1 MLSKKELF
9 KLFSDQRPRRVPV
22 IPFVMQYAAKIA
34 DISYRDYCKKPE
46 SMAESQLRCL
56 EEFDYDAVN
65 VSSDAHRLAEAL
77 GGDLFFPENGV
88 PVVKDPP
95 IKSSDDLKGLSVP
108 DPTGTERCRQRTRAI
123 ELLKEQ
129 RPEVTVI
136 GWVEGALSDA
146 SSIFGPTNAMK
157 ALYRDKSLLEHLFRF
172 SAEFDKKFA
181 QAQVEAGA
189 DIIGAGD
196 SLASQISTENF
207 ELSVEY
213 TKEIFRSLDVP
224 TLYHV
229 CGDTTHQLKVLR
241 DSQADIVDLDRE
253 VDLTQ
258 AREVLGSE
266 MVIRGN
272 VDPVLFV
279 QGEPAKI
286 KELSRK
292 CMRDA
297 GKNLPFILSAGC
309 EIPPDSQPENLEA
322 MVKLPKNLARS
333 SNITGQVP

>member
-1 MLSKKELF
+1 LLSKKELF
-9 KLFSDQRPRRVPV
+9 KLFSDQKPRRVPV
-22 IPFVMQYAAKIA
+22 IPFVMQYAAVIA
-34 DISYRDYCKKPE
+34 GISYRDYCKKPE

-77 GGDLFFPENGV
+77 GGELFFPEDGV

-95 IKSSDDLKGLSVP
+95 IKSAGDLKGLSVP
-108 DPTGTERCRQRTRAI
+108 DPTQAERCRQRIRAI
-123 ELLKEQ
+123 ELLKKK

-157 ALYRDKSLLEHLFRF
+157 AFYRDRTFLKKIFRF

-181 QAQVEAGA
+181 EAQVEAGA

-229 CGDTTHQLKVLR
+229 CGDTTHQLEVLR
-241 DSQADIVDLDRE
+241 DSRADIVDLDRE
-253 VDLTQ
+253 LDLAQ

-279 QGEPAKI
+279 QGEPARI
-286 KELSRK
+286 EELSEK
-292 CMRDA
+292 CIQDA
-297 GKNLPFILSAGC
+297 GEESPFILSAGC
-309 EIPPDSQPENLEA
+309 EIPPDSRRENLEA
-322 MVKLPKNLARS
+322 MVKISKEFGRK
-333 SNITGQVP
+333 Q

>member
-9 KLFSDQRPRRVPV
+9 KLFSDRKPRRVPV
-22 IPFVMQYAAKIA
+22 IPFVMQYAAVIA
-34 DISYRDYCKKPE
+34 GISYRDYCKKSDP
-46 SMAESQLRCL
+46 MAESQLRCL

-77 GGDLFFPENGV
+77 GGELFFPEDGV

-95 IKSSDDLKGLSVP
+95 IKSPDDLKDLTVP
-108 DPTGTERCRQRTRAI
+108 DPMDEPRCRQRIKAI
-123 ELLKEQ
+123 ELLKEE

-146 SSIFGPTNAMK
+146 SSIFGPTDVMK
-157 ALYRDKSLLEHLFRF
+157 AFYRDRAFLKKLFRF
-172 SAEFDKKFA
+172 AAEFDKKFA
-181 QAQVEAGA
+181 LAQVKAGA
-189 DIIGAGD
+189 DIVGAGD

-229 CGDTTHQLKVLR
+229 CGDTTHQLEVLR
-241 DSQADIVDLDRE
+241 GSRADIVDLDRE
-253 VDLTQ
+253 VDLVQ

-279 QGEPAKI
+279 QGKPARI
-286 KELSRK
+286 EELSEK
-292 CMRDA
+292 CIQNS
-297 GKNLPFILSAGC
+297 GEESPFILSAGC
-309 EIPPDSQPENLEA
+309 EIPPDSQRENLEA
-322 MVKLPKNLARS
+322 MVKTSKEFNRKL
-333 SNITGQVP
+333 

>member
-9 KLFSDQRPRRVPV
+9 KLLYDQRPRRVPV
-22 IPFVMQYAAKIA
+22 IPFVMQYAAVIA
-34 DISYRDYCKKPE
+34 GVSYRDYCKKPE
-46 SMAESQLRCL
+46 PMAESQLRCL

-77 GGDLFFPENGV
+77 GGELFFPEDGV
-88 PVVKDPP
+88 PVVKDPAV
-95 IKSSDDLKGLSVP
+95 KSPDDLKDLSVP
-108 DPTGTERCRQRTRAI
+108 DPMEEPRCRQRIEAI
-123 ELLKEQ
+123 EILKNND
-129 RPEVTVI
+129 PEVTVI

-146 SSIFGPTNAMK
+146 SSVFGPTNAMK
-157 ALYRDKSLLEHLFRF
+157 AFYKDRDFLKKLFRF
-172 SAEFDKKFA
+172 SADFDKKFA
-181 QAQVEAGA
+181 QAQVKAGA
-189 DIIGAGD
+189 DVIGAGD

-229 CGDTTHQLKVLR
+229 CGDTTHQLEVLR

-253 VDLTQ
+253 VDLVQ

-279 QGEPAKI
+279 QGEPARI

-292 CMRDA
+292 CIQDA
-297 GKNLPFILSAGC
+297 GEESPFILSAGC
-309 EIPPDSQPENLEA
+309 EIPPDSRRENLQA
-322 MVKLPKNLARS
+322 MVRVSKEF
-333 SNITGQVP
+333 GQK

>member
-9 KLFSDQRPRRVPV
+9 KLFSDQKPRRVPV
-22 IPFVMQYAAKIA
+22 IPFVMQYAAVIA
-34 DISYRDYCKKPE
+34 GISYKDYCKKSE

-77 GGDLFFPENGV
+77 GGELFYPEDGV
-88 PVVKDPP
+88 PVVKGPP
-95 IKSSDDLKGLSVP
+95 IKSPEDLKNLTVP
-108 DPTGTERCRQRTRAI
+108 DPVEEPRCRQRIKAV
-123 ELLKEQ
+123 ELLKEEM
-129 RPEVTVI
+129 PEVTVI

-157 ALYRDKSLLEHLFRF
+157 ALYKDKSLLEQLFRF

-181 QAQVEAGA
+181 EAQVEAGA
-189 DIIGAGD
+189 DIIGVGD

-229 CGDTTHQLKVLR
+229 CGDTTHQLEVLR
-241 DSQADIVDLDRE
+241 DSRADIVDLDRE
-253 VDLTQ
+253 VDLAQ

-279 QGEPAKI
+279 QGEPARIEKLSEKCI
-286 KELSRK
+286 K
-292 CMRDA
+292 DA
-297 GKNLPFILSAGC
+297 GGDSPFILSAGC
-309 EIPPDSQPENLEA
+309 EIPPDSRRENLEA
-322 MVKLPKNLARS
+322 MVNV
-333 SNITGQVP
+333 SNEFGQNQ

>member
-34 DISYRDYCKKPE
+34 GIAYRDYCKNPE

-77 GGDLFFPENGV
+77 GGELFFPEDGV

-95 IKSSDDLKGLSVP
+95 IKSAEDLKGLSVP
-108 DPTGTERCRQRTRAI
+108 DPTKAERCRQRIRAI
-123 ELLKEQ
+123 ELLNEQ

-157 ALYRDKSLLEHLFRF
+157 ALYRDKTLLKQLFRF
-172 SAEFDKKFA
+172 SAEFDRKFA
-181 QAQVEAGA
+181 RAQVEAGA

-229 CGDTTHQLKVLR
+229 CGDTTHQLEVLR
-241 DSQADIVDLDRE
+241 ESQVDIVDLDRE
-253 VDLTQ
+253 VDLAQ
-258 AREVLGSE
+258 AREVLGPD

-279 QGEPAKI
+279 QGEPTRI
-286 KELSRK
+286 EELSTT
-292 CMRDA
+292 CIRDA
-297 GKNLPFILSAGC
+297 GEEYPFILSAGC
-309 EIPPDSQPENLEA
+309 EIPPDSRRENLEA
-322 MVKLPKNLARS
+322 MVRTAKS
-333 SNITGQVP
+333 QG